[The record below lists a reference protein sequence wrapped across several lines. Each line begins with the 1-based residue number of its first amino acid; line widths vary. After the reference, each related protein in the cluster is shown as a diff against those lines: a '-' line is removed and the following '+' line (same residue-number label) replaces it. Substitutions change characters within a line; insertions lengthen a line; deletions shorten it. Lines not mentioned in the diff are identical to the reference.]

1 MQTSDFFQKLFKMIV
16 EIAVALFL
24 IYGLSVISRLL
35 ARCRDVFPLLR
46 RAAWWTRPVDVQRS
60 VAPLGVKRQLLD
72 DSRSKLLHRQDG
84 WRPSVTTDR
93 QRGGGGAGGR
103 GLPRP
108 GGSHRPKAIR
118 SACLRTAIRPIVST
132 KYTTTFGTK
141 APYEIPFVGKSA

>member
-72 DSRSKLLHRQDG
+72 DSRSKLFHRQDG
-84 WRPSVTTDR
+84 WRLSVTTDR
-93 QRGGGGAGGR
+93 QRGGVGAGERVCSGPVEAISRKPLGR
-103 GLPRP
+103 HACEPPSGQLFRPGTRPPLGPRP
-108 GGSHRPKAIR
+108 
-118 SACLRTAIRPIVST
+118 RTKLPL
-132 KYTTTFGTK
+132 
-141 APYEIPFVGKSA
+141 

>member
-72 DSRSKLLHRQDG
+72 DSRSKLFHRQDG
-84 WRPSVTTDR
+84 WRLSVTTDL
-93 QRGGGGAGGR
+93 QPRGVGAGERVSSGPAEAISRKPLGR
-103 GLPRP
+103 HACEPPSGQLFRPSTRPPLGPRP
-108 GGSHRPKAIR
+108 
-118 SACLRTAIRPIVST
+118 RTKLPL
-132 KYTTTFGTK
+132 
-141 APYEIPFVGKSA
+141 